1 MTSHDEIFDPP
12 APLPSAGK
20 DPVAGNQ
27 NAPAQ
32 NPVPDNNVPP
42 VDNGGSVADNA
53 PTTQNG
59 PGVNF
64 TQPTDYTPYFTQSGG
79 VTESPVLGRR
89 VVDNPLFGPQLMFE
103 SNVSDGL
110 GFDESYQRL
119 NARIPYHVVPGHSV
133 VIGDL
138 SASLTNDRGEAYNF
152 GMIWRNYDAT
162 RNRVFG
168 WNAYGDIDDGQQ
180 NNRWTRFGVGM
191 ESLGK
196 YIDFFANGYFVS
208 GTDSVLRSSSLGT
221 DLSLGGNGAF
231 RTRTSTWDNAYSG
244 GDFEVGGPLPLLG
257 RRGINAYAGGY
268 YLNNDQGYETYGY
281 SARMQALVTEST
293 TVDVRYTGDDTFGDN
308 LWVSLAYTI
317 PNYRERSIL
326 QPKRVRDR
334 LADPVYRNNR
344 IHTNIDVVNT
354 AEAMINAAKDRAYN
368 LVYVDPDA
376 SSTTAGGAGAG
387 TLEDPYT
394 SLLVA
399 SMNNNAEI
407 DVINVAPRDDDS
419 GTNLTVPGGLALF
432 DCQVLRSTTK
442 AHTLATIAG
451 NNFII
456 PAAATGTNLGASIAN
471 PTMVAGGSVVRLANE
486 NTVIG
491 MRIDASN
498 SASTVFGTGIT
509 NTLPFTDADIL
520 CNTIFNYGP
529 ATAVNLVDG
538 SGRIVFDENT
548 VTGIAGT
555 SNNGLILSTAT
566 GSAVELLVRNN
577 TVNNSQFTDATG
589 ATLNTDITST
599 AVAGIGITVGAGG
612 TLEADDPNGVTT
624 SGPTGFLNNTVTNSG
639 DGIVVTALAGA
650 RANVLLEDSR
660 LVADDPTIGLR
671 SNARNGFIARADGAG
686 SIFNLVSMRNVVV
699 DGNGENGAFLHYRN
713 GGRFFAVSEDINEDV
728 NFNGILDPGEDLNL
742 DGLLGVSNGILNPG
756 EDLNGN
762 GLLEQGIVSNTFSN
776 NTIAGLCIF
785 GEDDGTGMFDIGG
798 PQDGLGNTLIS
809 NLGAGIAVDLQ
820 DTATAQIDTLN
831 NLITADLATS
841 ANADLTFVLDFLEP
855 GVTATDLFG
864 INMGMFDVAGF
875 GFAPTEF
882 DMVTAEVLDQVR
894 SYYYSIPTTGA
905 DSRSPIPDGQQLA
918 VDFVVGDIG
927 SIPSNGATEYYTVF
941 IGDALSAGA
950 PLGLARL
957 SAARDAAGNGPNG
970 GFTTGDQITSIYS
983 NNINGL
989 GGLNPADVNEDDFH
1003 DLLGD
1008 SVHADIAANDVDLA
1022 LNDALTSGNIT
1033 FTRNALGGTIAHE
1046 VGHTLSLLH
1055 MDAAGA
1061 VTASGLPPVMG
1072 TGAID
1077 LSNQA
1082 RIGPREFSFTG
1093 TNTQAGGAT
1102 QTHVAQLQS
1111 ALGTR
1116 AALQPG
1122 ISGDGVTISA
1132 TDSARLLPS
1141 TFINNRIE
1149 RNDGTGIEVVMND
1162 SARAEGLTIQGNI
1175 IRANTGR
1182 GVDLVTN
1189 GAAAFIDASSTIGG
1203 SGLNT
1208 LADMQYSEGNVIT
1221 GNQSDGLRAF
1231 AQNGGTVQ
1239 GNAINNIITNNVG
1252 NGIGLYVSNSGTVD
1266 FGTPASNR
1274 LITGNTLTGNG
1285 GSGIDIVST
1294 VTAPGMGII
1303 DAVVR
1308 NNNISSNVSGGI
1320 TSHMYGPNMAGA
1332 TNNVV
1337 NLTVGGTAAQA
1348 NTIDSNGN
1356 AGVSFN
1362 VAGNGK
1368 GTLVMSNASVNNT
1381 TNGPDPLT
1389 NGDGI
1394 SLRRN
1399 DSSLLTA
1406 SITSVTATGNE
1417 GDGLAVDVQGND
1429 KSDPNQPMSGT
1440 VNTVTWNTND
1450 FSNNGGNGARFITRG
1465 DAQLIADGENNVL
1478 NNNAAHGVLI
1488 SSSESSTFGDATDG
1502 LPPGRRVLLNGTTA
1516 SNNGQD
1522 GFNITAI
1529 EDARVL
1535 LEITSNRTA
1544 ATSVGAHAALN
1555 TDGDTNISNNGNNGI
1570 DITTT
1575 GGTSDILITAGTGS
1589 TTIDGNGTTGGGNGI
1604 RWDASGD
1611 SDGIVR
1617 VTGTTITNSV
1627 AGVSEDAN
1635 GNGILDPGED
1645 GSLAGIQAGN
1655 INSDIDVT
1663 DGDGIQYNVTGLA
1676 TATLVVGGI
1685 GAGNV
1690 IQSNADDGI
1699 DIAAAG
1705 SGLTI
1710 SRPVISIVENTIG
1723 GQIAGLTA
1731 GNGGDGLSLNVI
1743 GGIND
1748 ASTIGADPPNVDSSI
1763 PPADNDGLTFSN
1775 GVQESGPIVQ
1785 LTVTDNAITN
1795 NNRRGANLLITGAA
1809 GERDREGIVLI
1820 DPLRITMTGNNVSSN
1835 GEEGVFFQGDTN
1847 MNQSR
1852 LTYLANFPF
1861 PDPPFNPADDRPQTP
1876 FFYTP
1881 TQPNFLNRNI
1891 GTINGNTAFSP
1902 TAPDG
1907 ALGYLNLRTVQNT
1920 EFILTGN
1927 QIQNN
1932 GVNTVTGEG
1941 LLLRVGTSA
1950 YLAATVNNNTFGGN
1964 LEEDLRT
1971 ESFLSFDGDN
1981 GNGVGNTFASIDNSG
1996 DGTFDVI
2003 YWDDTA
2009 QLDMTFQNNE
2019 GNQILLSSDGATYT
2033 DNDFLKSQALGGLN
2047 FLPFVGVRDRNA
2059 AFFQVDDGLNLD
2071 NPNNTFINFGATQDI
2086 DGAFINGGFN
2096 LRSIADGAFPN
2107 TGFAPFLP

>member
-419 GTNLTVPGGLALF
+419 GINLTVPGGLALF
-432 DCQVLRSTTK
+432 DCQILRSTTE

-456 PAAATGTNLGASIAN
+456 PAVATGTNLGASIAN
-471 PTMVAGGSVVRLANE
+471 PTMVAGGSVVRLASE
-486 NTVIG
+486 NTVLG
-491 MRIDASN
+491 MRIDGSN
-498 SASTVFGTGIT
+498 TAMTVFGTGIT
-509 NTLPFTDADIL
+509 NPLPFTDTSIIKS
-520 CNTIFNYGP
+520 TFTNYE
-529 ATAVNLVDG
+529 TAVNLVDA
-538 SGRIVFDENT
+538 SGTIIFDENT
-548 VTGIAGT
+548 
-555 SNNGLILSTAT
+555 AT
-566 GSAVELLVRNN
+566 GLSGASNSGLVLTTAAGSTTELLIRNN
-577 TVNNSQFTDATG
+577 TVSDNAVVGISATAG
-589 ATLNTDITST
+589 LNAIINADRPT
-599 AVAGIGITVGAGG
+599 GIGVG
-612 TLEADDPNGVTT
+612 GV
-624 SGPTGFLNNTVTNSG
+624 SVQPTGVVGNTVTNG
-639 DGIVVTALAGA
+639 GEGIVLAGQTG
-650 RANVLLEDSR
+650 S
-660 LVADDPTIGLR
+660 TI
-671 SNARNGFIARADGAG
+671 NAVVQDNTSTGNTFDGFVGRADG
-686 SIFNLVSMRNVVV
+686 STFNLFSMAN
-699 DGNGENGAFLHYRN
+699 NTFSSNLANGAVIHYQN
-713 GGRFFAVSEDINEDV
+713 GGLFSSVT
-728 NFNGILDPGEDLNL
+728 EDL
-742 DGLLGVSNGILNPG
+742 DGDGVIDPG

-762 GLLEQGIVSNTFSN
+762 GLLDTGIVSNTMNDNS
-776 NTIAGLCIF
+776 IAGLCLF
-785 GEDDGTGMFDIGG
+785 GEDDSTGTFQIGG
-798 PQDGLGNTLIS
+798 PMPALGNTMLG
-809 NLGAGIAVDLQ
+809 NAGAGLAVDLQ
-820 DTATAQIDTLN
+820 DTATAQI
-831 NLITADLATS
+831 
-841 ANADLTFVLDFLEP
+841 NALFNTIQGGGGGTPGLTIVLDFVDAAQGSVVDGLGRTVNP
-855 GVTATDLFG
+855 
-864 INMGMFDVAGF
+864 FDITPY
-875 GFAPTEF
+875 GFAASDYAT
-882 DMVTAEVLDQVR
+882 VTNAITQTVQ
-894 SYYYSIPTTGA
+894 SYYRDIPTTDQ
-905 DSRSPIPDGQQLA
+905 DSRSSIPQGMQLDL
-918 VDFVVGDIG
+918 DFVIGDAG
-927 SIPSNGATEYYTVF
+927 VAPSNGATEYYAVT
-941 IGDALSAGA
+941 IGD
-950 PLGLARL
+950 
-957 SAARDAAGNGPNG
+957 SAAN
-970 GFTTGDQITSIYS
+970 
-983 NNINGL
+983 L
-989 GGLNPADVNEDDFH
+989 GGLA
-1003 DLLGD
+1003 GQA
-1008 SVHADIAANDVDLA
+1008 ADIGNIRNAQGLGPGQGLASVPLILGGSAAGVYTNQINQFSGLLTPPDAYTGPTFPDPIIVEDPSQTPQFA
-1022 LNDALTSGNIT
+1022 INALTSGNLT
-1033 FTRNALGGTIAHE
+1033 FTRRAIGLITAHE
-1046 VGHTLSLLH
+1046 LGHSLSLRH
-1055 MDAAGA
+1055 IQQAGA
-1061 VTASGLPPVMG
+1061 VTPTGQNAIMG
-1072 TGAID
+1072 TPAID
-1077 LSNQA
+1077 SPVQSLIEPA
-1082 RIGPREFSFTG
+1082 EFAFSG
-1093 TNTQAGGAT
+1093 TNPGELPGEAPFASNS
-1102 QTHVAQLQS
+1102 VDQL
-1111 ALGTR
+1111 AAAIGLR
-1116 AALQPG
+1116 AAG
-1122 ISGDGVTISA
+1122 AATRNGVTITA
-1132 TDSARLLPS
+1132 TDSARLIDS
-1141 TFINNRIE
+1141 TFNNNSIVGATEHGINIS
-1149 RNDGTGIEVVMND
+1149 MND
-1162 SARAEGLTIQGNI
+1162 SARAEGLTIQGNTI
-1175 IRANTGR
+1175 
-1182 GVDLVTN
+1182 TN
-1189 GAAAFIDASSTIGG
+1189 GGGHGVRLNADGPGAFIDADNTIGG
-1203 SGLNT
+1203 SGSNT
-1208 LADMQYSEGNVIT
+1208 YSDTSFLQGNNIST
-1221 GNQSDGLRAF
+1221 NAGDGFRAI
-1231 AQNGGTVQ
+1231 AANGGIIH
-1239 GNAINNIITNNVG
+1239 GNLINNQLTDNGG
-1252 NGIGLYVSNSGTVD
+1252 NGATLSIDSSGEID
-1266 FGTPASNR
+1266 FGTPALNR
-1274 LITGNTLTGNG
+1274 IISGNTITGNT
-1285 GSGIDIVST
+1285 GIGIETVST
-1294 VTAPGMGII
+1294 VTSTGTGLLN
-1303 DAVVR
+1303 AVIQ
-1308 NNNISSNVSGGI
+1308 NNDISNNIGGGI
-1320 TSHMYGPNMAGA
+1320 ASRMFGPNMGGV
-1332 TNNVV
+1332 TNNVI
-1337 NLTVGGTAAQA
+1337 NMTVGGTTDQA
-1348 NTIDSNGN
+1348 NTIDGNGN

-1763 PPADNDGLTFSN
+1763 PPDDTDGLSPFPGSI
-1775 GVQESGPIVQ
+1775 GVQENGPIVQ
-1785 LTVTDNAITN
+1785 LTVTDNLLSN
-1795 NNRRGANLLITGAA
+1795 NNRRGANFLITGAA
-1809 GERDREGIVLI
+1809 GERDREGAVLI
-1820 DPLRITMTGNNVSSN
+1820 DPLRITFTGNNVSSN

-1861 PDPPFNPADDRPQTP
+1861 PDPPFNPANDRPQTFP
-1876 FFYTP
+1876 FYTP
-1881 TQPNFLNRNI
+1881 TQPDFLDNNI
-1891 GTINGNTAFSP
+1891 GTVNGNTAFSP

-1920 EFILTGN
+1920 EFVLTGN

-1941 LLLRVGTSA
+1941 VVLRVGTSA

-1981 GNGVGNTFASIDNSG
+1981 GNGIGNTFASIDNAG

-2009 QLDMTFQNNE
+2009 LLDMTFQNNT
-2019 GNQILLSSDGATYT
+2019 GNQILLSSSGATYT
-2033 DNDFLKSQALGGLN
+2033 DGDLLKSIALGI
-2047 FLPFVGVRDRNA
+2047 VGVTDRNA
-2059 AFFQVDDGLNLD
+2059 GFFQVDDGLNLD

-2096 LRSIADGAFPN
+2096 LRSIADPAFPN
-2107 TGFAPFLP
+2107 IGFAPFLP